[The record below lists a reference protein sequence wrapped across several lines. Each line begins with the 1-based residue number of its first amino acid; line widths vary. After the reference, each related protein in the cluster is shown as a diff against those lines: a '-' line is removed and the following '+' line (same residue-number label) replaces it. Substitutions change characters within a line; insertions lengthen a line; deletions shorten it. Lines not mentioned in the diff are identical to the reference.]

1 MRIAPAA
8 ATLLA
13 VLSLTGAALACEA
26 APRPTFTPVITDPG
40 NGDRGA
46 QRLLRAAAEADAA
59 ANRDEIA
66 ARSADRR
73 ADSFEISADSAFERA
88 SFTEGLQRSRLLAE
102 GRAFQDAAVQARAEA
117 DRGFQR
123 AAQSR
128 RRARELRLQASNLAG
143 GGGGWRGRPVRQV
156 ADGQFM

>member
-13 VLSLTGAALACEA
+13 ILSLTGAALACKPS
-26 APRPTFTPVITDPG
+26 PRPTFTPVITDPG

-46 QRLLRAAAEADAA
+46 QRLLRAAAEADAQ
-59 ANRDEIA
+59 ANREEIA
-66 ARSADRR
+66 ARNADRR
-73 ADSFEISADSAFERA
+73 ADSFEVSADSAFERA
-88 SFTEGLQRSRLLAE
+88 AFTEGFQRTRLLAE
-102 GRAFQDAAVQARAEA
+102 GRSFEDAAIRARAEA

-123 AAQSR
+123 AAQNR
-128 RRARELRLQASNLAG
+128 RRARELRLQANNLAG

-156 ADGQFM
+156 DGGQFL